1 MVCWWAVRFRRMITG
16 PEPGRLSGVRLDPDD
31 ARTRQRRYLARAHE
45 LLDRSG

>member
-1 MVCWWAVRFRRMITG
+1 MIIG
-16 PEPGRLSGVRLDPDD
+16 PEPSRLSGSRLDPAD